1 MKLFKHISI
10 LACIF
15 SFTSQ
20 NFGDVKLDDFQV
32 FYAYN
37 PEQCYLG
44 EAYGYS
50 ITKKWGSVD
59 TGNGWWS
66 PYEDELGT
74 KITNGKQEEVTE
86 TNCSTIVEDG
96 AMHIF
101 FKTHLSTADFKVEW
115 PFAGIYCDL
124 MKDSLDYFDFSNLTE
139 ITMRLKGSGKIRV
152 LFQSQDI
159 YEMLDT
165 NGVQVGWGYY
175 GFDITMDSTYTNW
188 KEQTIPAP
196 LLDPERYSPAYDSSW
211 TWDHGKGAVKGLA
224 IQAMPDEDST
234 TKDSVELWVDDIL
247 LKGLDYQAT
256 FGFEHDTDVAIY
268 YIPPNNV
275 KMNINITPNKYQK
288 SITIS
293 YDLKKSRDVFVAIF
307 DVKGKIISELVNERQ
322 GSGKKQVDADFST
335 RELPSG
341 IYFITFQFDT
351 ITVTRKFS
359 FIK

>member
-1 MKLFKHISI
+1 MKRIITISV
-10 LACIF
+10 LACILCF
-15 SFTSQ
+15 ASLGL
-20 NFGDVKLDDFQV
+20 GDVKLDDFEV
-32 FYAYN
+32 FYANN
-37 PEQCYLG
+37 PGQCYLG

-66 PYEDELGT
+66 PYADELGT
-74 KITNGKQEEVTE
+74 KVTNGKQEELTE
-86 TNCSTIVEDG
+86 NNSATLVENG

-101 FKTHLSTADFKVEW
+101 FKTHLSTADFKVAW

-124 MKDSLDYFDFSNLTE
+124 MKDSLDYFDFTNLTE

-159 YEMLDT
+159 YEMVDS
-165 NGVQVGWGYY
+165 NGVRVEWGYY
-175 GFDITMDSTYTNW
+175 GFDIIMDSTYTDW

-196 LLDPERYSPAYDSSW
+196 LLDPERDSPAFDSTW
-211 TWDHGKGAVKGLA
+211 TWDHGKGAVKGFA
-224 IQAMPDEDST
+224 IQAIPDEDST
-234 TKDSVELWVDDIL
+234 TKDSVEFWVDDIV

-268 YIPPNNV
+268 YIPQNNV
-275 KMNINITPNKYQK
+275 KMNINITPNQYQK

-293 YDLKKSRDVFVAIF
+293 YDLKKSGDVYLAMY

-322 GSGKKQVDADFST
+322 ESGKKQVAADFNT
-335 RELPSG
+335 REITSG
-341 IYFITFQFDT
+341 VYFITFRFDN